1 MPRQDPKPRRRSAKT
16 SPGDRVEIKHS
27 VFMLTRE
34 AVRELDRLAT
44 EKYRIPS
51 IVLMEN
57 AARHVAEVALSMIE
71 RETEPTVAVFAGPGN
86 NGGDGFAAARHL
98 HNAGVKVRIVLAAPR
113 DRYQADAGAN
123 LAIAER
129 MAIPIT
135 GPGDASAPGLSVAP
149 AASDGSPTLV
159 IDALLGTGLDRP
171 VSGAMAGL
179 VGTINELGRGGSRVL
194 SVDLPSGLD
203 TDKGEPLGVAV
214 RADVTVTFA
223 GPKPGLCRLEAQPY
237 VGEVVIA
244 DIGAPRE
251 LTEQLGT
258 AMPEVPPDHV
268 S

>member
-1 MPRQDPKPRRRSAKT
+1 MPRQDPKPRRRSAKS
-16 SPGDRVEIKHS
+16 SPGDGVEVKPS

-44 EKYRIPS
+44 ERYRIPS

-57 AARHVAEVALSMIE
+57 AARHVAEVALSMLD
-71 RETEPTVAVFAGPGN
+71 READPMVVVYAGPGN

-98 HNAGVKVRIVLAAPR
+98 HNAGVKVTIVLAAPR
-113 DRYQADAGAN
+113 DRYHADAGAN

-135 GPGDASAPGLSVAP
+135 GPGDAPTTEGRP
-149 AASDGSPTLV
+149 PTLV
-159 IDALLGTGLDRP
+159 IDALLGTGLDRA
-171 VSGAMAGL
+171 VTGAMADL
-179 VGTINELGRGGSRVL
+179 VGTINQLGRGGSRVL
-194 SVDLPSGLD
+194 SVDIPSGLD
-203 TDKGEPLGVAV
+203 ADEGEPLGVAV

-223 GPKPGLCRLEAQPY
+223 GPKPGLCRLEAQMY

-258 AMPEVPPDHV
+258 AIPEVPPDHV
-268 S
+268 P